1 MNKKNGGH
9 HAVRILQGYYCLLQ
23 IAHLFFLSRA
33 GLIVIS
39 EGRYPFPASPPAG
52 GWNDQVIPF
61 LLAMG
66 GLDAIAAAL
75 ALTAGYKKFFRQKSS
90 EVLWLLSLTAALTS
104 AVIFTAGT
112 WVSGAWHANPWEYGL
127 LVPFFTPL
135 FILYGLL
142 LRKN

>member
-1 MNKKNGGH
+1 MNNKTGGLRS
-9 HAVRILQGYYCLLQ
+9 VRILQGYYCLLQ
-23 IAHLFFLSRA
+23 VAHLIFLSRA
-33 GLIVIS
+33 GLIVVTA
-39 EGRYPFPASPPAG
+39 GRYPFPASPPAG

-75 ALTAGYKKFFRQKSS
+75 TLTAGYRKFFQQKSS
-90 EVLWLLSLTAALTS
+90 ERLWLLSLTAALTS
-104 AVIFTAGT
+104 ALIFTAGT

-135 FILYGLL
+135 FILYGGL
-142 LRKN
+142 LRSK